1 MKKNINNVLKISII
15 LIVLLIALVF
25 VNGCFFSLSSAGIIN
40 PDDYKPTPNPGSQ
53 QLSNIGGVVLGA
65 VNVVGAFVSVA
76 MLMIIGIK
84 FMMGSVEEKAE
95 YKKTMFPYTI
105 GAILLFS
112 GTTLINC
119 IYKMFN

>member
-1 MKKNINNVLKISII
+1 MDGSGKEEPDSD
-15 LIVLLIALVF
+15 
-25 VNGCFFSLSSAGIIN
+25 SSAMNSGNDKIN

-53 QLSNIGGVVLGA
+53 QLSDIGGVVLGA